1 MQKISTVKTKG
12 KKILKGQ
19 LTIGLDLGDRSSC
32 YCVLDE
38 NGEIIREQKIPTTG
52 RNAASIREDGSE
64 SHSDGDRNAFSLGEP
79 SVDGAFATDCQPS
92 NPFHLSGGRMQV
104 NFSIAWRTT
113 AKIVND
119 IVSLLPNI
127 ILGLLIF
134 VLFLVAAAIASSLTR
149 RFVQRRRSHQGM
161 VLLLARL
168 VHTSIVVVG
177 FLIAISVVAPSF
189 QTADL
194 IKLLGIG
201 TVAIGFAFQNILQN
215 FLAGI
220 LLLLQEPFQLGDLI
234 SVTGI
239 EGNVSDIQA
248 RATIVTTKEGRNVF
262 IPNAIIFTNPVAI
275 AHNEPTKS
283 SPG

>member
-1 MQKISTVKTKG
+1 VSDNVSQKRENSATG
-12 KKILKGQ
+12 GQ
-19 LTIGLDLGDRSSC
+19 PLNLF
-32 YCVLDE
+32 
-38 NGEIIREQKIPTTG
+38 
-52 RNAASIREDGSE
+52 
-64 SHSDGDRNAFSLGEP
+64 HS
-79 SVDGAFATDCQPS
+79 
-92 NPFHLSGGRMQV
+92 SGGHMQV
-104 NFSIAWRTT
+104 NFSIAWRTA
-113 AKIVND
+113 AKIIND

-134 VLFLVAAAIASSLTR
+134 ALFLVVAAIASSLTR

-168 VHTSIVVVG
+168 VHTTIVVVG

-189 QTADL
+189 QAADL

-220 LLLLQEPFQLGDLI
+220 LLLLQEPFQLGDFV

-239 EGNVSDIQA
+239 EGHVSDIQA

>member
-1 MQKISTVKTKG
+1 VTLVVSGNVSQKRG
-12 KKILKGQ
+12 
-19 LTIGLDLGDRSSC
+19 
-32 YCVLDE
+32 
-38 NGEIIREQKIPTTG
+38 N
-52 RNAASIREDGSE
+52 
-64 SHSDGDRNAFSLGEP
+64 
-79 SVDGAFATDCQPS
+79 FATGGQPS
-92 NPFHLSGGRMQV
+92 NPFHFSGGRMQV
-104 NFSIAWRTT
+104 NFSIAWRTA

-134 VLFLVAAAIASSLTR
+134 ALFLVVAAIASSLTR

-168 VHTSIVVVG
+168 VHTCIVVVG

-189 QTADL
+189 QAADL

-220 LLLLQEPFQLGDLI
+220 LLLLQEPFQLGDFI

-248 RATIVTTKEGRNVF
+248 RATIVTTTEGRNVF

-275 AHNEPTKS
+275 AHNEPTKP